1 MNYDTIRTIHID
13 HFDDDNLN
21 PIGGVI
27 HVHEDVEIQ
36 SKEPFL
42 NYHLDNAIF
51 ELTDIEKINLMGS
64 IANITNNPYLF
75 AEPLAQLYFE
85 YKDDKAVCRAIL
97 EVLKMKE
104 IIAYLEERKIDVKD
118 DDDLEKA
125 VRHVLKGYKI
135 KK

>member
-1 MNYDTIRTIHID
+1 MNYDTIKTINFD
-13 HFDDDNLN
+13 HFDADNQN
-21 PIGGVI
+21 PVGGVI

-51 ELTDIEKINLMGS
+51 ELTDIEKINLMAS

-75 AEPLAQLYFE
+75 ARPLSQLYFE
-85 YKDDKAVCRAIL
+85 YKSDKAVCRAIS

-104 IIAYLEERKIDVKD
+104 IIAYLKKNEIDVD
-118 DDDLEKA
+118 DDDELDEAIDK
-125 VRHVLKGYKI
+125 VLKNYNS

>member
-1 MNYDTIRTIHID
+1 MNYDTIKTIHID
-13 HFDDDNLN
+13 HFDADNQN

-51 ELTDIEKINLMGS
+51 ELTDIEKINLMAS

-75 AEPLAQLYFE
+75 ARPLSQLYFE
-85 YKDDKAVCRAIL
+85 YKSDKAVCRAIL

-104 IIAYLEERKIDVKD
+104 IIAYIEQNQIDVED

-125 VRHVLKGYKI
+125 VKHVLKGYKT